1 VTVDKNK
8 ITAAA
13 QKFTA
18 KGQFEK
24 AIAEYRKLV
33 KEDANDIRTWLKMG
47 DLYTRMGARKEATD
61 TYIRV
66 AEHYKKS
73 GFHLKAVA
81 VYKQVIKLDPALGE
95 VYELLAEAY
104 LSLGLTSE
112 ALIQLEQLAD
122 MFQRAGNSERMLA
135 ALQRMADL
143 DVQNISTRLRIAEQH
158 SKDGRAAE
166 AVRHFAAAC
175 DLLRQQGRID
185 DFLKVAERLLY
196 HDASQIEIARETAS
210 IYLEKNQP
218 KRALAK
224 LQLCFAKEPRNVDT
238 LDLLAQAFCALG
250 QPDKAVSVY
259 NEIAAILGEQRRE
272 DDRRRVYQRILE
284 LDPKNA
290 SALTALGPASE
301 APAPAARADTAHRA
315 SPSSAPAA
323 APLASTSPEIAEE
336 ITEETLAA
344 KAAKLLGEAEV
355 LIKYGLVDRA
365 REHFRKIFEFDY
377 YNLDA
382 RERLKDLLL
391 DAGDREGAIE
401 QLFVLADGFIEEQ
414 PEGAVYFLHQIL
426 GIDPFSRKARELL
439 QRIGGVMPAGLP
451 ALPEDGADVIEL
463 GPSLEAGGAD
473 LGGATLAPEIAAPA
487 VDEVVEEPAAELDD
501 ITDVEEPGDLELD
514 ELPAVDD
521 ELFADEEEV
530 PVEAPTAAP
539 KKALSLPAPRV
550 APAPSLPAPRIAP
563 LPSVP
568 EPKPAPKPAAPPRP
582 APEPVRPAPEPVRP
596 APEPVRPAAP
606 APAEVE
612 DISEELE
619 EIDFFISQG
628 LNDEALPILEAL
640 AERLPDDPR
649 IAERIARLRPPDLA
663 PGGITE
669 PAPPIAK
676 AFDLGA
682 LSGDLDL
689 SDVTQDDISNEIDAV
704 FSQFKAGVEK
714 QVSKSDYAT
723 HYDLGVAYREM
734 GLTEDAIAEFR
745 IAAGDHKRATAA
757 DTMIGACQTALGR
770 FDEALATLQR
780 ALDRPGLTEGERLA
794 VRYEIAKAYEA
805 QGRKDDAL
813 AVYNEILLQDPG
825 FADVVDRIDAIES

>member
-1 VTVDKNK
+1 VVADKNK

-13 QKFTA
+13 QKYAA

-24 AIAEYRKLV
+24 AIIEYRKLV
-33 KEDANDIRTWLKMG
+33 KEDPSDIRTWLKMG

-81 VYKQVIKLDPALGE
+81 VYKQVIKLDPMLGE
-95 VYELLAEAY
+95 VYELLADAY

-122 MFQRAGNSERMLA
+122 MFQRAGNSERMLT

-158 SKDGRAAE
+158 SKDGRSRE
-166 AVRHFAAAC
+166 AVQHFSAAC
-175 DLLRQQGRID
+175 DLLKQQGRID

-196 HDASQIEIARETAS
+196 HDASQIAVARETAS
-210 IYLEKNQP
+210 IYLERNQP

-238 LDLLAQAFCALG
+238 LDLLAQAFCSLG

-259 NEIAAILGEQRRE
+259 GEIAAILGEQRRE
-272 DDRRRVYQRILE
+272 DDRRRVYKRILE

-290 SALTALGPASE
+290 SALTAIGDHLP
-301 APAPAARADTAHRA
+301 D
-315 SPSSAPAA
+315 PAA
-323 APLASTSPEIAEE
+323 AAREADRALPSPATAAAQPRASTAPEIVEE
-336 ITEETLAA
+336 LTEESLAA
-344 KAAKLLGEAEV
+344 KAEKLLGEAEV

-365 REHFRKIFEFDY
+365 HDHFRKIFEFDY

-391 DAGDREGAIE
+391 EAGDRDGAVE
-401 QLFVLADGFIEEQ
+401 QLFVLADGFIGEQ

-439 QRIGGVMPAGLP
+439 HKIGGVMPAGLP
-451 ALPEDGADVIEL
+451 ELPE
-463 GPSLEAGGAD
+463 EAGGAAELERD
-473 LGGATLAPEIAAPA
+473 VAGEIEELDEPVGEPLPAKTVAAPA
-487 VDEVVEEPAAELDD
+487 AIDDDLDEVTVIDDEDEGGLDLSDLPPLDGELFEAEPPAPLPKKAPAPQPKEVSVLPAPPVKADEPPVEDDQPPAKADEPTVKVDMPPAPTLRVEPAAPQRAKPE
-501 ITDVEEPGDLELD
+501 TERKT
-514 ELPAVDD
+514 
-521 ELFADEEEV
+521 
-530 PVEAPTAAP
+530 APP
-539 KKALSLPAPRV
+539 
-550 APAPSLPAPRIAP
+550 
-563 LPSVP
+563 
-568 EPKPAPKPAAPPRP
+568 PAAD
-582 APEPVRPAPEPVRP
+582 
-596 APEPVRPAAP
+596 AA
-606 APAEVE
+606 

-619 EIDFFISQG
+619 EVDFFISQG
-628 LNDEALPILEAL
+628 LTDEALPILEGLAL
-640 AERLPDDPR
+640 RCPGDARVAERL
-649 IAERIARLRPPDLA
+649 AQVRPEAVPAKPTL
-663 PGGITE
+663 
-669 PAPPIAK
+669 PAPPLAK
-676 AFDLGA
+676 EFDLDA
-682 LSGDLDL
+682 LAGDLDL

-714 QVSKSDYAT
+714 QVSRSDYAT

-734 GLTEDAIAEFR
+734 GLLEDAIAEFR
-745 IAAGDHKRATAA
+745 IAAGDHQRAVAA
-757 DTMIGACQTALGR
+757 ETMIAGCQSGLGR
-770 FDEALATLQR
+770 FDDALAMLNR
-780 ALDRPGLTEGERLA
+780 VIERPGLDEGQRLA
-794 VRYEIAKAYEA
+794 AQYEIGKVYET
-805 QGRKDDAL
+805 QGRREEAL
-813 AVYNEILLQDPG
+813 GVYNDILRKDPG